1 MVDLNKYKNSFFPG
15 VIESTEVVTLK
26 DYLGDNLELFKE
38 GAKKFPDRI
47 KTREQRMKFMD
58 ERVEQP
64 VLVVKFSSTIEGK
77 KTTNTDFLNLPSVT
91 GFGKSKLSAFRDN
104 NNLDWDTEKWKE
116 APIKLFIV
124 NGFLKL
130 FPESK

>member
-47 KTREQRMKFMD
+47 KTRKS
-58 ERVEQP
+58 
-64 VLVVKFSSTIEGK
+64 VV
-77 KTTNTDFLNLPSVT
+77 
-91 GFGKSKLSAFRDN
+91 
-104 NNLDWDTEKWKE
+104 
-116 APIKLFIV
+116 
-124 NGFLKL
+124 
-130 FPESK
+130 